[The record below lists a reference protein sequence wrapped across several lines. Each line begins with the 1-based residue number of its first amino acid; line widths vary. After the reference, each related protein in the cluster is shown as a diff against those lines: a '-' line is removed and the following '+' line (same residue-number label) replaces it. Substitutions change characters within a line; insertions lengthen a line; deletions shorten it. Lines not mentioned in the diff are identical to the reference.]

1 MLRRAPGR
9 GPVLPNVRQE
19 TSDPGKEK
27 SGRTRPN
34 GSGSVYKRGKTWE
47 CAVTLGY
54 IIQEDGKRKTIRP
67 TKGGFKTKK
76 EAMEYLPKL
85 REERPRSV
93 PTLNELWTR
102 YKESQKYEKLSA
114 SRKKKYTI
122 AWKKL
127 KRLWFVRIDLLT
139 TFDLQDTV
147 DSNAATYY
155 PARDMKGLLSKLY
168 QMALPDQYVKS
179 NLAEFIE
186 LPTVNAKEQQAFEA
200 GELTK
205 LWEDYA
211 AGNWWTGYIL
221 LMCFTGM
228 MPGELLGC
236 RKEYIDWEGKQIRGA
251 GKKTDVRRSTP
262 IALAD
267 VILPV
272 LSDLCEHT
280 AGEKLIKINKD
291 NFYEVYYNTLE
302 RAGCRK
308 LPLMPAGIQQLPR
321 WPWQRFIPASSK
333 RLCVMLSFPLRK
345 NISISIW
352 SPCWRPSIS
361 YPKSAWMKITIS
373 KRPAFNCMKA
383 GHTHTYFVATA
394 SAIENGS

>member
-1 MLRRAPGR
+1 MSNCIKCSAE
-9 GPVLPNVRQE
+9 LPDGALFCPMCGKKQVTQE
-19 TSDPGKEK
+19 KKK

-308 LPLMPAGIQQLPR
+308 LPPYACRHTATTSLALAEVHPSVIQKVMRHAKFSTTQKYIHIDMEPVLEAVNKLS
-321 WPWQRFIPASSK
+321 QK
-333 RLCVMLSFPLRK
+333 RLD
-345 NISISIW
+345 
-352 SPCWRPSIS
+352 
-361 YPKSAWMKITIS
+361 
-373 KRPAFNCMKA
+373 
-383 GHTHTYFVATA
+383 
-394 SAIENGS
+394 ENND